1 MVFIKTSCEFSDL
14 LMVIFMNTSCEFSDL
29 LMVVFMKTSCEF
41 SDLLMVVFMN
51 TSVSC
56 FYLLLAVGWQGD
68 GGTEERVEWLLVS
81 GMKGRCGVLSGYW
94 FQG

>member
-1 MVFIKTSCEFSDL
+1 
-14 LMVIFMNTSCEFSDL
+14 
-29 LMVVFMKTSCEF
+29 
-41 SDLLMVVFMN
+41 MN

-81 GMKGRCGVLSGYW
+81 GMKGRCEVLSGYW